1 MNEFSWLFLI
11 FLAAGLL
18 TEIWLNLRQKKYVES
33 HMNKVPDDFSEMISL
48 EDHQK
53 AANYTFAKLKFSN
66 LGLVIGALLLIAW
79 TLGGGIQFV
88 YELTNDFQFDEVAH
102 GTFFILVIML
112 IMAILDIPLS
122 AWNTFV
128 LEEKFGFNRETPS
141 RFIKDLFLNFTLTVV
156 IGGPIIWVILWIMA
170 QSGSYWWLYAWAS
183 WMAFALFMTWA
194 FPSFIA
200 PLFNKFEPL
209 KDAELKELLSAL
221 LHRCGFENNGMFVMD
236 GSKRS
241 SHGNA
246 YFTGFGK
253 NKRIVFFDTL
263 LTQLSPSE
271 TEAVLAHE
279 LGHFKRKH
287 ILKRLISMAALTL
300 AGFGILGWLI
310 DQSWFFNGL
319 GVLQQNNALALLLFV
334 LVSPVFTFFF
344 QPVSSW
350 FSRKHEFEA
359 DEFAVEQAN
368 GSDLITALVKLYRDN
383 ANTLTTDP
391 VYSAFHHSHPPAPV
405 RIAHISSKIKPVT
418 QPA

>member
-11 FLAAGLL
+11 FMAAGLL
-18 TEIWLNLRQKKYVES
+18 TEVWLNSRQKKYVMS
-33 HMNKVPDDFSEMISL
+33 HMDKVPEEFSDLISL
-48 EDHQK
+48 QDHQK
-53 AANYTFAKLKFSN
+53 AAHYTFAKLRFTNFS
-66 LGLVIGALLLIAW
+66 LVIGALLLIAW
-79 TLGGGIQFV
+79 TLGGGIQHI
-88 YELTNDFQFDEVAH
+88 YELISGFDFEGVTR
-102 GTFFILVIML
+102 GTFFILAVML
-112 IMAILDIPLS
+112 IMAVIEIPMS

-128 LEEKFGFNRETPS
+128 LEEKFGFNRETPT
-141 RFIKDLFLNFTLTVV
+141 RFIKDLFLSFSLTIA
-156 IGGPIIWVILWIMA
+156 IGGPIIWVILWIMGE
-170 QSGSYWWLYAWAS
+170 SGTYWWLYAWAS

-209 KDAELKELLSAL
+209 KDNELRELLSAL
-221 LHRCGFENNGMFVMD
+221 LQRCGFENNGMFVMD

-263 LTQLSPSE
+263 LSQLTPSE

-279 LGHFKRKH
+279 LGHFKCKH
-287 ILKRLISMAALTL
+287 ILKRLVSMAILTL
-300 AGFGILGWLI
+300 AGFALLGWLI
-310 DQSWFFNGL
+310 NQAWFFNGL
-319 GVLQQNNALALLLFV
+319 GVEQQTDALALLLFV
-334 LVSPVFTFFF
+334 LVAPVFTFFF

-359 DEFAVEQAN
+359 DEFAVEQAS

-405 RIAHISSKIKPVT
+405 RIAHISSRIKTVS